1 MSRMPESVQDIEPR
15 DMLVTRE
22 HAIAAA
28 TNVARQL
35 GYAIG
40 VHGTQL
46 RDLDLIAVP
55 WTDEAVPAAE
65 LVESIAYAIPGVTHV
80 KSEKKPHGRLG
91 WTILPLYRW
100 GIDSWYVDISV
111 MPRRRRRKAA

>member
-1 MSRMPESVQDIEPR
+1 MSESTVETER

-40 VHGTQL
+40 VHGSQL
-46 RDLDLIAVP
+46 RDLDLVAVP
-55 WTDEAVPAAE
+55 WTDDAVTPLE
-65 LVESIAYAIPGVTHV
+65 LVKSIAYAVPGVLAG
-80 KSEKKPHGRLG
+80 KGEKKPHGRIAWL
-91 WTILPLYRW
+91 IYPRYRW
-100 GIDSWYVDISV
+100 GIDAWYIDLSV
-111 MPRRRRRKAA
+111 MPRRRRRTA